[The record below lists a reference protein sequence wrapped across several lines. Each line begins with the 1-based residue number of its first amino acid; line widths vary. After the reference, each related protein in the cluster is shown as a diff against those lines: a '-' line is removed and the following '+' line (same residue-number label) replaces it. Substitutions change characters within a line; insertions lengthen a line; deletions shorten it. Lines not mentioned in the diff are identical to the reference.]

1 MKLTQTGWW
10 VKNRHQVFHTHFKVR
25 SNKRRAMSKKAIQCL
40 SLRPFCGYIAELEAA
55 EKLEFT
61 CRFLKHLLWARKL
74 EGCPSKNHRSQILS
88 KGKNLKRCAKIITYF
103 FCLVLANYCY
113 GIFASTNKQLEM
125 EDLGFL
131 PSNKVVILR
140 INFES
145 SGKNF
150 CTNPYIYFAFRLYSY
165 QLFVWNSM
173 KLLHA

>member
-1 MKLTQTGWW
+1 MQLWYSYTT
-10 VKNRHQVFHTHFKVR
+10 NTLD
-25 SNKRRAMSKKAIQCL
+25 L

-113 GIFASTNKQLEM
+113 FIFASTNKQLEM

-150 CTNPYIYFAFRLYSY
+150 CTNPYIYFAFRLFISTIC
-165 QLFVWNSM
+165 M
-173 KLLHA
+173 KQYEIAACIRNIWGGSEILRIFSQYFC